1 VSDSAFTIAAAVNND
16 DVLRQN
22 LMLSPEM
29 ADGARHQLLLLRG
42 FDSASIAYNDAL
54 QRAIHDIV
62 VFVHQ
67 DMYLPAAW
75 FSELARSLHHLDRI
89 GANWGVL
96 GCYGVRK
103 GTAEGIGRIYTRG
116 LGRHGRR
123 IAHPEEVDT
132 LDEIAL
138 VLRRSS
144 GLRFDPALPH
154 FHLYGP
160 DICLTARAKG
170 LVNYAFQGY
179 CVHNTNQLLMLPQ
192 EYYACYRYMRR
203 KWAHDLPIY
212 TSCMKISFFNEQ
224 VYHRRFYETRL
235 RLTGAA
241 SRAAKRV
248 DDPRVFGNE
257 CDEGA

>member
-1 VSDSAFTIAAAVNND
+1 VSDNAFTIAAAVNNE
-16 DVLRQN
+16 DVLRKN
-22 LMLSPEM
+22 LMLSP
-29 ADGARHQLLLLRG
+29 GLSNGGHNQLLLLRG
-42 FDSASIAYNDAL
+42 FDSASRAYNDAL
-54 QRAIHDIV
+54 DRAEHDLV

-67 DMYLPAAW
+67 DIYLPAAW
-75 FSELARSLHHLDRI
+75 LTELTHGLTHLAEA
-89 GANWGVL
+89 GAKWGVI
-96 GCYGVRK
+96 GCYGVRR
-103 GTAEGIGRIYTRG
+103 GLTEGIGRIYTHG

-123 IAHPEEVDT
+123 ISQPEAVDT

-138 VLRRSS
+138 IVRKSS

-160 DICLTARAKG
+160 DICLTARARG

-179 CVHNTNQLLMLPQ
+179 CVHNTNQLLTLPE

-224 VYHRRFYETRL
+224 VYHRRLYETRL
-235 RLTGAA
+235 RLTGAV
-241 SRAAKRV
+241 SQAAKRV
-248 DDPRVFGNE
+248 DDPRVFSNE
-257 CDEGA
+257 RE